1 MTSAAGSSTGYT
13 AISATGHTLGTNE
26 GYVYA
31 INTGAVSV
39 EYGDDLSSWTDW
51 DGEDEI
57 ASTAGLVITLA
68 VVNSS
73 DKAVAAGHAT
83 IVVA

>member
-1 MTSAAGSSTGYT
+1 MTCLPGQT
-13 AISATGHTLGTNE
+13 
-26 GYVYA
+26 
-31 INTGAVSV
+31 
-39 EYGDDLSSWTDW
+39 
-51 DGEDEI
+51 EI